1 MTILAFRPVRR
12 MLAAA
17 LVAAFGAGTGA
28 AADSG
33 AGTRAAAD
41 SAAGSGAAADSGAAP
56 DAARARPAAAPVPA
70 SLAPV
75 LVTGNPLGS
84 ERIASPSSVLSGDG
98 LVLRRA
104 STLGET
110 LDGLPGVSSTW
121 FGPNA
126 NRPVIRGQDGD
137 RIRVLANGGA
147 SLDAASLSFDHAVPI
162 DPLVIER
169 VEVLRGPAALLYGG
183 SAVGGVVNAID
194 NRIPR
199 TPVRGAS
206 GAAELRAGGAAS
218 EKGASALV
226 EAGLGGGLSLHAD
239 AFARRTSDLRVPAFD
254 RPVDGGGTERRERV
268 VNSASD
274 AKGGALGAS
283 YAWAG
288 GFVGASVD
296 TYRNDYGVVVEDEV
310 SIAMKRDRF
319 ALAGELRDLRG
330 PLAAV
335 RAQLSH
341 TDYEHRELE
350 GAEVGTTFRNRGED
364 ARVEL
369 VHAKLP
375 LGGGVLEGVVGLQA
389 ERSRFSALGEEAFVP
404 GTRSRSAALFVMEQW
419 RSSPSFALS
428 AGVRAERVR
437 IASDGDAA
445 DATEPRFGPARSR
458 SFSPASASLGAVWD
472 VAPAWQFTAHVAHTE
487 RAPTQYELY
496 ADGVHVAT
504 ATFERGDSA
513 QRLERGANV
522 DLALQ
527 WRDGPARVKAGVF
540 ASRFSNYIA
549 LAATGEPDFVN
560 DEGEAFPVYAFRGVR
575 ARLEGLELETGWT
588 LLQGVRTLDLEAR
601 LDFVRGRDLTRGEP
615 LPRLAPLRAT
625 VGLALAQGPW
635 GARVEL
641 RHAARQSRVPADD
654 VATPAWTIVDASLT
668 RRATLGT
675 AEALWFVK
683 VANLGDRLA
692 YNASS
697 IRTVRELAPLPG
709 RSVSAGLRVTFD

>member
-1 MTILAFRPVRR
+1 MNPIALRPVRR
-12 MLAAA
+12 KLAAA
-17 LVAAFGAGTGA
+17 LVAAFGAGVGALPEHARAQA
-28 AADSG
+28 AAV
-33 AGTRAAAD
+33 
-41 SAAGSGAAADSGAAP
+41 P
-56 DAARARPAAAPVPA
+56 PPA

-84 ERIASPSSVLSGDG
+84 DRVAVPSSVLAGDG

-194 NRIPR
+194 HRIPR
-199 TPVRGAS
+199 APLAGVS
-206 GAAELRAGGAAS
+206 GAAELRAGGAAR
-218 EKGASALV
+218 EKGAAALV

-254 RPVDGGGTERRERV
+254 RPVEGGGTERHERV
-268 VNSASD
+268 VNSAGD
-274 AKGGALGAS
+274 AKGGALGGS
-283 YAWAG
+283 VAWAG

-296 TYRNDYGVVVEDEV
+296 TYRNEYGVVVEDEV
-310 SIAMKRDRF
+310 RISMKRDRF

-330 PLAAV
+330 PLSAV

-369 VHAKLP
+369 VHTKLP
-375 LGGGVLEGVVGLQA
+375 LGAGVLEGVVGLQA

-404 GTRSRSAALFVMEQW
+404 GTRTRSTALFVLEQW
-419 RSSPSFALS
+419 RASPALALS

-437 IASDGDAA
+437 VASDGDAP
-445 DATEPRFGPARSR
+445 DAAELRFGPAQSR
-458 SFSPASASLGAVWD
+458 SFSPASASIGAVWD
-472 VAPAWQFTAHVAHTE
+472 VTPAWQLSANVAHTE
-487 RAPTQYELY
+487 RAPTQYELF
-496 ADGVHVAT
+496 ANGVHVAT
-504 ATFERGDSA
+504 GTFERGDA
-513 QRLERGANV
+513 GQRLERGANV

-527 WRDGPARVKAGVF
+527 WRHGPARVKAGVF
-540 ASRFSNYIA
+540 ASRFSNYVA
-549 LAATGEPDFVN
+549 LVATGEPDFVN

-575 ARLEGLELETGWT
+575 ARLEGIEAEAGWR
-588 LLQGVRTLDLEAR
+588 LLDGPRTLDLEAK
-601 LDFVRGRDLTRGEP
+601 LDLVRGRDLARGEP

-625 VGLALAQGPW
+625 VGLAFAQGPW
-635 GARVEL
+635 GARIDV
-641 RHAARQSRVPADD
+641 RHAARQSRVPSDD
-654 VATPAWTIVDASLT
+654 VATPAWTIVDASVT
-668 RRATLGT
+668 RRFVIAG
-675 AEALWFVK
+675 ADALWFVK
-683 VANLGDRLA
+683 LANLGDQLA
-692 YNASS
+692 FNASS
-697 IRTVRELAPLPG
+697 IRTVRELSPLPA
-709 RSVSAGLRVTFD
+709 RSVSAGLRVAF